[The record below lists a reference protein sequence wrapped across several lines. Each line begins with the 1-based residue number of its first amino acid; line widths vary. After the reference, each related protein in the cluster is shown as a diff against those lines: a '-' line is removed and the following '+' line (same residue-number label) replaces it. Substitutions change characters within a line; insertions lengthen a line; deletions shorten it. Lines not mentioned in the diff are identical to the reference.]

1 MNRSN
6 SSIWRAWRQT
16 SIKVFVGL
24 NILIIVGFYAA
35 TSSFHLGLSHLDEG
49 PASGNADSSNSGRT
63 GEFLLIR
70 WRPNG
75 SKHAFA
81 ALYEAMAAHQSL
93 QMQGKTGNFSEDH
106 CLCWRFTSV
115 MLP

>member
-6 SSIWRAWRQT
+6 SSVWRAWRQT

-49 PASGNADSSNSGRT
+49 AASGNADSSNSGRT
-63 GEFLLIR
+63 GELLLIR
-70 WRPNG
+70 W
-75 SKHAFA
+75 
-81 ALYEAMAAHQSL
+81 YQVEAQWLQGCIQS
-93 QMQGKTGNFSEDH
+93 H
-106 CLCWRFTSV
+106 RCSV
-115 MLP
+115 

>member
-70 WRPNG
+70 WKPNG
-75 SKHAFA
+75 SKDAFKVIA
-81 ALYEAMAAHQSL
+81 ALFEAMAAPLVTSDAREDRGCKRRPLPVLEVL
-93 QMQGKTGNFSEDH
+93 Q
-106 CLCWRFTSV
+106 
-115 MLP
+115 